1 MKSIPNTFTRFG
13 DHFVLLEHDD
23 ENRLL
28 IYERTNRAG
37 VIRYELMRYRRAT
50 TANAAYRI
58 EIGEDRSTG
67 KTVKVRMC
75 FPAHIVIGMAEFIL
89 QAVNREELI
98 VYGFNQIIE
107 RKGKKK

>member
-13 DHFVLLEHDD
+13 DRFVLLEHDE

-50 TANAAYRI
+50 TANPDYRI
-58 EIGEDRSTG
+58 EIGDYLLP
-67 KTVKVRMC
+67 C
-75 FPAHIVIGMAEFIL
+75 AEQWGIYGWTFIRLENARKKMHEL
-89 QAVNREELI
+89 QTTRRA
-98 VYGFNQIIE
+98 
-107 RKGKKK
+107 KA

>member
-13 DHFVLLEHDD
+13 DRFVLLEHDE

-50 TANAAYRI
+50 TASPDYNI
-58 EIGEDRSTG
+58 EIGDYLLPCAEQWGIYGWTFISLENARKKMQELQST
-67 KTVKVRMC
+67 
-75 FPAHIVIGMAEFIL
+75 
-89 QAVNREELI
+89 
-98 VYGFNQIIE
+98 
-107 RKGKKK
+107 RKAKA